1 MHIARK
7 IKGLFIAV
15 SILLAMA
22 CTEEQI
28 TEVSFDPGDVVPEEV
43 LDTMNID
50 RYFTISEIPDTIF
63 SFMQGRSYK
72 EDCTIPRSDL
82 RYLIIMHR
90 NMDGQAVVG
99 ELVVHKDISADI
111 LEIMRELYELSY
123 PIEQVRL
130 VDYYEGDDELSM
142 AANNSSAFNWRPLT
156 GSQTKISRHA
166 MGMAIDINPLYNPY
180 YKFHR
185 GVETIK
191 PEEGEPYVD
200 RMWEFPYM
208 IDKDD
213 ICYDLFMERG
223 FKWGGDWRSLKDYQH
238 FEK

>member
-1 MHIARK
+1 MRK
-7 IKGLFIAV
+7 LKGLFF
-15 SILLAMA
+15 ILSVILAMA
-22 CTEEQI
+22 CKEEQVI
-28 TEVSFDPGDVVPEEV
+28 EYTFEPGDVVPEEV
-43 LDTMNID
+43 LDTLNID

-63 SFMQGRSYK
+63 EFMQGRSYK
-72 EDCTIPRSDL
+72 EDCLIPRSDL
-82 RYLIIMHR
+82 RYLIILHR

-99 ELVVHKDISADI
+99 ELVVNKEISDDI
-111 LEIMRELYELSY
+111 LAIMRELYDLYY

-156 GSQTKISRHA
+156 GSTTKISRHA

-185 GVETIK
+185 GIETIK

-200 RMWEFPYM
+200 RMWEFPY
-208 IDKDD
+208 IIEEDD
-213 ICYDLFMERG
+213 VCYQLFMERG

>member
-1 MHIARK
+1 MRK
-7 IKGLFIAV
+7 LKGLFI
-15 SILLAMA
+15 ILSVILAMA
-22 CTEEQI
+22 CKEEQVI
-28 TEVSFDPGDVVPEEV
+28 EYTFEPGDIVPEEV
-43 LDTMNID
+43 LDTLNID

-63 SFMQGRSYK
+63 GFMQGRSYK
-72 EDCTIPRSDL
+72 EDCLIPRSDL
-82 RYLIIMHR
+82 RYLIILHR

-99 ELVVHKDISADI
+99 ELVVNKDISDDI
-111 LEIMRELYELSY
+111 LAIMRELYELSY

-156 GSQTKISRHA
+156 GSTTKISRHA

-200 RMWEFPYM
+200 RMWEFPY
-208 IDKDD
+208 IIEEDD
-213 ICYDLFMERG
+213 VCYQLFMDRG

>member
-1 MHIARK
+1 MRHYSIF
-7 IKGLFIAV
+7 KGLFIALPM
-15 SILLAMA
+15 LLAMA
-22 CTEEQI
+22 CTEQKI
-28 TEVSFDPGDVVPEEV
+28 TEFSFEPGDVVPQEV
-43 LDTMNID
+43 LDTLNID

-63 SFMQGRSYK
+63 EFMQGLSYK

-82 RYLIIMHR
+82 RYLIIMYR
-90 NMDGQAVVG
+90 DFEGQAVVG
-99 ELVVHKDISADI
+99 ELVVNKEISADI
-111 LEIMRELYELSY
+111 LEIMRELYEISY

-156 GSQTKISRHA
+156 GSTTKISRHA

-180 YKFHR
+180 YKFYH
-185 GVETIK
+185 GLETIK

-200 RMWEFPYM
+200 RMSGYPYQ
-208 IDKDD
+208 IEEGDV
-213 ICYDLFMERG
+213 CYRLFMERG
-223 FKWGGDWRSLKDYQH
+223 FKWGGEWSSLRDYQH

>member
-28 TEVSFDPGDVVPEEV
+28 SEVSFDPGDVVPEEV

-72 EDCTIPRSDL
+72 EDCTIPLSDL

-111 LEIMRELYELSY
+111 LEIMRELYELNY
-123 PIEQVRL
+123 PIEQVRII
-130 VDYYEGDDELSM
+130 DYYDGDDERSM

-156 GSQTKISRHA
+156 GSTTKISRHA

-180 YKFHR
+180 YKFYR
-185 GVETIK
+185 GIETIK

-208 IDKDD
+208 IERDD
-213 ICYDLFMERG
+213 VCYDLFIERG
-223 FKWGGDWRSLKDYQH
+223 FKWGGNWNSLKDYQH

>member
-1 MHIARK
+1 MQMARIK
-7 IKGLFIAV
+7 KGLFIAM
-15 SILLAMA
+15 SIFLVMA
-22 CTEEQI
+22 CTEQKI
-28 TEVSFDPGDVVPEEV
+28 TEVSFDPGDVVPQEV

-63 SFMQGRSYK
+63 EFMQGRSYK
-72 EDCTIPRSDL
+72 ADCTIPRSDL
-82 RYLIIMHR
+82 RYLIILHR

-99 ELVVHKDISADI
+99 ELVVNKEISADI

-200 RMWEFPYM
+200 RMWEFPYS
-208 IDKDD
+208 IEEDD
-213 ICYDLFMERG
+213 VCYNLFMERG

>member
-1 MHIARK
+1 MHAARK
-7 IKGLFIAV
+7 IKGLFIAL
-15 SILLAMA
+15 SIFLAMA
-22 CTEEQI
+22 CKEEQI
-28 TEVSFDPGDVVPEEV
+28 IEYTFEPGDVVPEEV
-43 LDTMNID
+43 LDTLNID

-63 SFMQGRSYK
+63 EFMQGRSYK
-72 EDCTIPRSDL
+72 EDCLIPRSDL
-82 RYLIIMHR
+82 RYLIILHR
-90 NMDGQAVVG
+90 NMEGQAVVG
-99 ELVVHKDISADI
+99 ELVVNKEIADDI
-111 LEIMRELYELSY
+111 LAIMRELYDLYY

-130 VDYYEGDDELSM
+130 VDYYEGVDELSM

-156 GSQTKISRHA
+156 GSTTKISRHA

-185 GVETIK
+185 GVEIIK

-200 RMWEFPYM
+200 RMWEFPY
-208 IDKDD
+208 IIEEDD
-213 ICYDLFMERG
+213 VCYQLFMERG